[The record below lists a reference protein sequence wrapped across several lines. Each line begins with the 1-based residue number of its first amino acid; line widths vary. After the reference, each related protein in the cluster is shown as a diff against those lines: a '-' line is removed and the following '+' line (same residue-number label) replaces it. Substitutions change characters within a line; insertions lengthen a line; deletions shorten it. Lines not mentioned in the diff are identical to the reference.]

1 MTLLNT
7 QSLIGFFLLLL
18 VAWLFSE
25 NKRIIHV
32 KFTFAGI
39 ALQFILAFLF
49 LNITLLQ
56 DAMSAI
62 NDAVLTL
69 QQASE
74 AGTSFVFGYLG
85 GGTLPFE
92 ESQLGASFILAFRA
106 LPLVIIMSAIT
117 ALLMHWRILPWLVR
131 LISLVLQKTIGVSGS
146 VGIGTAA
153 NIFIGMVE
161 APLFIKPWLNQL
173 SRSELFIL
181 MTAGMSTIAGTMLV
195 LYSSILANVQD
206 DIVGHLLTAS
216 LLSAPAAVVIA
227 RLMIPETEQSKL
239 DSTSD
244 KIQISTPNTTSSLD
258 AIVQGTQNGLQLF
271 LNIIAML
278 IVFVALVHLANAVL
292 GLFPQIAG
300 DSITLERI
308 LGHIMSPVVWLMG
321 IPWSEATTAGE
332 LMGIKTI
339 LNEFLAYLQLA
350 QLPENA
356 LSERSTLI
364 MTYALCGF
372 ANFGSLGI
380 MIAGLSTMT
389 PNRQKD
395 VISLG
400 TRSIVAG
407 TLATCCTG
415 AVVGVF
421 I

>member
-380 MIAGLSTMT
+380 MIAGLSTMA